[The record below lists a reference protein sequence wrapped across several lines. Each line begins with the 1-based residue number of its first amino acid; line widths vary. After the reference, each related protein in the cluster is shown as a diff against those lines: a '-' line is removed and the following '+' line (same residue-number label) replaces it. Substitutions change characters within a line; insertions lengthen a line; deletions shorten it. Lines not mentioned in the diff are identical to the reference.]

1 VAVNRKRLLGKVLAA
16 FGCLWFFLILF
27 HIQPLFLS
35 LFFFAVWSKASNGFD
50 EILTVVSGSEYVAAL
65 VTLATGLIVW
75 RRSATGRWPLKMIFL
90 ILALFIVGTGTR
102 FAMKKRAAQRRD
114 AAYQVALSKY
124 QRAIRPGVTRKE
136 VEDYLGM
143 NNNKV
148 IHMCCVDSRQTGRHT
163 WDDLVK
169 IGQEDPP
176 WYCGETN
183 VYLAFQF
190 VDYVQIKT
198 GYDMNDNDLDILKAI
213 TLIHQPETCL

>member
-1 VAVNRKRLLGKVLAA
+1 M
-16 FGCLWFFLILF
+16 
-27 HIQPLFLS
+27 
-35 LFFFAVWSKASNGFD
+35 WSKVSNGFD
-50 EILTVVSGSEYVAAL
+50 EILTVVNGSEYVAAL
-65 VTLATGLIVW
+65 VTLASGLIVW
-75 RRSATGRWPLKMIFL
+75 RRSAIGRWPLKMIFL

-102 FAMKKRAAQRRD
+102 FAMKKRAAQRRE
-114 AAYQVALSKY
+114 AAYQLALSKY
-124 QRAIRPGVTRKE
+124 QRVLRPGVTRKE

-183 VYLAFQF
+183 VYLGFQF
-190 VDYVQIKT
+190 ADHVQIKT
-198 GYDMNDNDLDILKAI
+198 GHDMNDNDLDMLKAI